1 MNQTW
6 SVVVFCYNEVG
17 TVEKVVTKLVN
28 TFEQHRPGQYEI
40 VIVDDGS
47 SDGSDAVIRQLNAR
61 FDVVRPVFHKTNRGI
76 GHALRTGYVNARNEN
91 LTAVPADGQFNT
103 DELIPYLDIPAN
115 SFVSYF
121 RLENTTYTMA
131 RNALSYANRMVN
143 KLYLGFDLKDVNWVK
158 IYKTA
163 DLHALNLEIESSL
176 IESEICAKLLVSGRK
191 VVQVESRYH
200 PREAGVSKGA
210 SWYIVRQALRDTL
223 TLGAVL
229 RRFRVELKRKRREQA
244 VAVR

>member
-6 SVVVFCYNEVG
+6 SIVVFCYNEVG

-28 TFEQHRPGQYEI
+28 IFEQYRPGQYEI
-40 VIVDDGS
+40 LIVDDGS
-47 SDGSDAVIRQLNAR
+47 TDGSDVAIRRLDELYA
-61 FDVVRPVFHKTNRGI
+61 VVRPVFHGTNRGI
-76 GHALRTGYVNARNEN
+76 GHALRTGYTNAQNEN

-103 DELIPYLDIPAN
+103 DELIPYLNVPAN

-131 RNALSYANRMVN
+131 RNALSYANKMVN
-143 KLYLGFDLKDVNWVK
+143 KFFLGFDLKDVNWVK

-163 DLHALNLEIESSL
+163 DLQQLDLEIESSL
-176 IESEICAKLLVSGRK
+176 IESEICAKLLVSGRR
-191 VVQVESRYH
+191 VIQVESKYH
-200 PREAGVSKGA
+200 PRESGVSKGA

-229 RRFRVELKRKRREQA
+229 RRFRKEARKPGRVKTMA
-244 VAVR
+244 G

>member
-6 SVVVFCYNEVG
+6 SIVVFCYNEVG
-17 TVEKVVTKLVN
+17 TVEKVVTKLVD
-28 TFEQHRPGQYEI
+28 TFEQYRSGQYEI
-40 VIVDDGS
+40 LIVDDGS
-47 SDGSDAVIRQLNAR
+47 TDGSDAAIRRLDEQYT
-61 FDVVRPVFHKTNRGI
+61 VVRPLFHGSNRGI
-76 GHALRTGYVNARNEN
+76 GHALRTGYNNARHEN

-103 DELIPYLDIPAN
+103 DELIPYLNVPAN
-115 SFVSYF
+115 SFISYF

-143 KLYLGFDLKDVNWVK
+143 KFFLGFDLKDVNWVK

-163 DLHALNLEIESSL
+163 DLQQLNLEIESSL

-191 VVQVESRYH
+191 VVQVESKYY
-200 PREAGVSKGA
+200 PRESGVSKGA

-223 TLGAVL
+223 TLGTVL
-229 RRFRVELKRKRREQA
+229 RKFRKQTKQA
-244 VAVR
+244 EKPKVVVG